1 MSSKQAARKVW
12 YPTRAQLG
20 LDKAGR
26 PLHFDMSIEDGTPL
40 ALVPHLMPDDHYSH
54 GILLPLVRSREDPSG
69 SAKPVNEDDSA

>member
-1 MSSKQAARKVW
+1 M
-12 YPTRAQLG
+12 
-20 LDKAGR
+20 
-26 PLHFDMSIEDGTPL
+26 PL